1 MPPSDK
7 RNYKGAVEV
16 APVAPVAPEKE
27 DASDRQEE
35 LEREL
40 ERLKLENE
48 NLKKAFRPKFEVT
61 WKISDK
67 GAISVY
73 GLGRFPTT
81 LYAQQWQKL
90 LEKADDILEF
100 IDDYKDK
107 LSWRA

>member
-1 MPPSDK
+1 MGKAPK
-7 RNYKGAVEV
+7 QEGASR
-16 APVAPVAPEKE
+16 E
-27 DASDRQEE
+27 DELLAE
-35 LEREL
+35 LEK
-40 ERLKLENE
+40 LKMENE
-48 NLKKAFRPKFEVT
+48 QLKKNAKPKYEVT

-100 IDDYKDK
+100 IEENKED
-107 LSWRA
+107 LSWKTN

>member
-1 MPPSDK
+1 MGKKDGSS
-7 RNYKGAVEV
+7 RE
-16 APVAPVAPEKE
+16 
-27 DASDRQEE
+27 EE
-35 LEREL
+35 LLAEL

-48 NLKKAFRPKFEVT
+48 HLKKNAKPKFEVT

-90 LEKADDILEF
+90 LEKSDEILEF
-100 IDDYKDK
+100 IDEHKDD
-107 LSWRA
+107 LSWKN